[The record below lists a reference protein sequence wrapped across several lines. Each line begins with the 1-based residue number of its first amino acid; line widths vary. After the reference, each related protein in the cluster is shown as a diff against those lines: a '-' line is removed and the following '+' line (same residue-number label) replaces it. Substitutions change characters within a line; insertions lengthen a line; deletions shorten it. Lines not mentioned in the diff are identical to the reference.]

1 MLKWQRDAARAAKLR
16 IKCYRS
22 GKIRH
27 ESRAA
32 AEQHAE
38 NLRRAEQADEDDRG
52 RVTTYRCPFCRAWHV
67 GHEGGG

>member
-1 MLKWQRDAARAAKLR
+1 MLKWQRPAARAARLR
-16 IKCYRS
+16 IECYRS

-38 NLRRAEQADEDDRG
+38 NLRRTEQADEERPRPRHG
-52 RVTTYRCPFCRAWHV
+52 VSLSVLPGLARR
-67 GHEGGG
+67 HEGGG